1 MYRGYFALY
10 RKIQDHPFYKE
21 KRVFSKY
28 EAWIDLLMDARHKKK
43 PKQIVIGMRTIEC
56 GYGQSIKS
64 LRTMGERWGWTAK
77 KVSRFLDLLENM
89 GQIRHE
95 NVTVTTRITIL
106 NYSKYD
112 TTGNRCDT
120 DMSHDGNT
128 RETQGKHE
136 WDTNKH
142 DKHENHNKHENNIGE
157 TPTPKKTKPQKKF
170 IKPTIEEIK
179 EYCIER
185 KNNIDPETFYD
196 FYETSNWMR
205 GKNKIKDWKACVRTW
220 ERNGQN
226 KKNGGVKKN
235 GFNEPG
241 YYGESTPENKYF

>member
-77 KVSRFLDLLENM
+77 KVSRFLNLLENM

-112 TTGNRCDT
+112 AEGNRCDT
-120 DMSHDGNT
+120 DMPRDGNT

-142 DKHENHNKHENNIGE
+142 DNNENHDKHENNIGE
-157 TPTPKKTKPQKKF
+157 TPNPKTQTKF

-185 KNNIDPETFYD
+185 KNNVDPETFYD

-220 ERNGQN
+220 EKNQN
-226 KKNGGVKKN
+226 NKGPKNGPHKQD
-235 GFNEPG
+235 FREPG
-241 YYGESTPENKYF
+241 YYEDSTADYNPHF